1 MSQNK
6 YDLVVIG
13 SGPGGYVASIVAA
26 QKGMKVASIEKRESL
41 GGTCLNVGC
50 IPSKAMLHASEQYE
64 NSVKVNG
71 NEDWG
76 IKCKEVTLDLDKLI
90 KKKSG
95 IVEELTKG
103 IDYLFNKNK
112 VKKYLGTAKI
122 ISSNE
127 IEINNN
133 GKIEKIHAEKI
144 IIATG
149 STPTILPNIDIDETH
164 IVTSTGALDLKK
176 VPKKLIVI
184 GAGVIGLEMGTVW
197 RRLGSEVE
205 VIEFLPRIL
214 PGMDNEVADKFMKI
228 LQKQGLKFKLSH
240 SLESVKKVDGKVM
253 LSIKD
258 TNTNSL
264 KQIDADV
271 VLIAVGRKPNTSGL
285 GLAELGLATDKH
297 GFIEINNKFETSI
310 KNIYAIGDVIKG
322 PMLAHKA
329 EEDGVAAV
337 EIINGEAGHVDYNLV
352 PGIIYTAPEVA
363 VIGKTEEELKNDGIS
378 YNKGVFP
385 LTANSRAKAIGHT
398 DGMVKILA
406 DKSTDKIL
414 GAHMIGHE
422 AGTVIHELS
431 IAMGFGASSE
441 DVARICHG
449 HPTVNEA
456 IKEAALAT
464 YSKAI
469 HS

>member
-1 MSQNK
+1 MSEKK

-26 QKGMKVASIEKRESL
+26 QKGMKVASIEKRQTL

-64 NSVKVNG
+64 NSVKLNG
-71 NEDWG
+71 NEEWG
-76 IKCKEVTLDLDKLI
+76 ITCKDVSLDLTKLL

-95 IVEELTKG
+95 IIDELTKG
-103 IDYLFNKNK
+103 IDFLYKKNK
-112 VKKYLGTAKI
+112 VTKFIGTAKLI
-122 ISSNE
+122 TPNS
-127 IEINNN
+127 IEIVNDN
-133 GKIEKIHAEKI
+133 KIDIIHAEKI

-149 STPTILPNIDIDETH
+149 SEASHLPNVNIDEKK
-164 IVTSTGALDLKK
+164 IVTSTGALELKE
-176 VPKKLIVI
+176 VPKKMIVI

-197 RRLGSEVE
+197 RRLGAEVE
-205 VIEFLPRIL
+205 VIEYLPRIL
-214 PGMDNEVADKFMKI
+214 PGMDNEVAEKFMKI
-228 LQKQGLKFKLSH
+228 LEKQGLKFRLGH
-240 SLESVKKVDGKVM
+240 AVESAKITGNKVI
-253 LSIKD
+253 LSIKNVAKENIVE
-258 TNTNSL
+258 T
-264 KQIDADV
+264 DADV
-271 VLIAVGRKPNTSGL
+271 VLVAVGRKPKTDGL
-285 GLAELGLATDKH
+285 GLSDLNIDTDKQ
-297 GFIEINNKFETSI
+297 GFIKINNNFQTSI
-310 KNIYAIGDVIKG
+310 DNIYAIGDVVKG

-352 PGIIYTAPEVA
+352 PGIIYTSPEVA
-363 VIGKTEEELKNDGIS
+363 VIGKTEEELKDHGIA

-385 LTANSRAKAIGHT
+385 LAANSRAKAISHT
-398 DGMVKILA
+398 DGMVKILS

-469 HS
+469 HF

>member
-26 QKGMKVASIEKRESL
+26 QKGMTVASIEKRESL

-64 NSVKVNG
+64 NSVKSNG

-76 IKCKEVTLDLDKLI
+76 IQCKEVTLDLNKLL

-133 GKIEKIHAEKI
+133 GKTENIHAEKI

-149 STPTILPNIDIDETH
+149 STPTILPNIDIDETQ

-214 PGMDNEVADKFMKI
+214 PGMDTEVADKFMKI
-228 LQKQGLKFKLSH
+228 LQKQGIKFKLSH

-258 TNTNSL
+258 TDTNSL

-285 GLAELGLATDKH
+285 GLEELGLATDKH
-297 GFIEINNKFETSI
+297 GFIEINNKFESSI

-431 IAMGFGASSE
+431 VAMGFGASSE

-456 IKEAALAT
+456 VKEAALAT

>member
-64 NSVKVNG
+64 NSVKLNG

-76 IKCKEVTLDLDKLI
+76 IQCKEVTLDLNKLL

-133 GKIEKIHAEKI
+133 GKTENIHAEKI

-149 STPTILPNIDIDETH
+149 STPTILPNIDIDETQ

-214 PGMDNEVADKFMKI
+214 PGMDTEVADKFMKI
-228 LQKQGLKFKLSH
+228 LQKQGIKFKLSH

-258 TNTNSL
+258 TDTNSL

-285 GLAELGLATDKH
+285 GLEELGLATDKH
-297 GFIEINNKFETSI
+297 GFIEINNKFESSI

-431 IAMGFGASSE
+431 VAMGFGASSE

-456 IKEAALAT
+456 VKEAALAT

>member
-76 IKCKEVTLDLDKLI
+76 IQCKEVTLDLNKLL

-133 GKIEKIHAEKI
+133 GKIENIHAEKI

-149 STPTILPNIDIDETH
+149 STPTILPNIDIDETQ

-214 PGMDNEVADKFMKI
+214 PGMDTEVADKFMKI
-228 LQKQGLKFKLSH
+228 LQKQGIKFKLSH

-258 TNTNSL
+258 TDTNSL

-285 GLAELGLATDKH
+285 GLEELGLATDKH
-297 GFIEINNKFETSI
+297 GFIEINNKFESSI

-431 IAMGFGASSE
+431 VAMGFGASSE

>member
-1 MSQNK
+1 MSEKK

-26 QKGMKVASIEKRESL
+26 QKGMKVASIEKRKTL

-64 NSVKVNG
+64 NSVKLNG
-71 NEDWG
+71 NEEWG
-76 IKCKEVTLDLDKLI
+76 ITCKDVSLDLTKLL

-103 IDYLFNKNK
+103 IDFLYKKNK
-112 VKKYLGTAKI
+112 VSKYIGTAKLI
-122 ISSNE
+122 PSNT
-127 IEINNN
+127 IEITNDNT
-133 GKIEKIHAEKI
+133 KDIIHAENI

-149 STPTILPNIDIDETH
+149 SEAAHLPNINIDEKK
-164 IVTSTGALDLKK
+164 IVTSTGALELKE
-176 VPKKLIVI
+176 VPKKMIVI

-205 VIEFLPRIL
+205 VIEYLPRIL
-214 PGMDNEVADKFMKI
+214 PGMDNEVAEKFMKI
-228 LQKQGLKFKLSH
+228 LEKQGLNFKLGH
-240 SLESVKKVDGKVM
+240 AVESTKIVEDKVI
-253 LSIKD
+253 LSIRDVAKE
-258 TNTNSL
+258 N
-264 KQIDADV
+264 IEEIEADV
-271 VLIAVGRKPNTSGL
+271 VLVAVGRKPNTNGL
-285 GLAELGLATDKH
+285 GLKDLKLDIDEQ
-297 GFIEINNKFETSI
+297 GFIKTNSNFQTSI
-310 KNIYAIGDVIKG
+310 NNIYAIGDVIKG

-363 VIGKTEEELKNDGIS
+363 VIGKTEEELKEEGIVF
-378 YNKGVFP
+378 NKGVFP
-385 LTANSRAKAIGHT
+385 LSANSRAKAINHT
-398 DGMVKILA
+398 DGMVKILS

-469 HS
+469 HF

>member
-26 QKGMKVASIEKRESL
+26 QKGMTVASIEKRESL

-76 IKCKEVTLDLDKLI
+76 IQCKDVTLDLNKLL

-122 ISSNE
+122 ISSDE

-133 GKIEKIHAEKI
+133 GKIENIHAEKI

-214 PGMDNEVADKFMKI
+214 PGMDTEVADKFMKI
-228 LQKQGLKFKLSH
+228 LQKQGIKFKLSH

-258 TNTNSL
+258 TDTNSL

-285 GLAELGLATDKH
+285 GLEELGLATDKH
-297 GFIEINNKFETSI
+297 GFIEINNKFESSI

-431 IAMGFGASSE
+431 VAMGFGASSE

>member
-64 NSVKVNG
+64 NSVKLNG

-76 IKCKEVTLDLDKLI
+76 IQCKEVTLDLNKLL

-133 GKIEKIHAEKI
+133 GKIENIHAEKI

-149 STPTILPNIDIDETH
+149 STPTILPNIDIDETQ

-214 PGMDNEVADKFMKI
+214 PGMDTEVADKFMKI
-228 LQKQGLKFKLSH
+228 LQKQGIKFKLSH

-258 TNTNSL
+258 TDTNSL

-431 IAMGFGASSE
+431 VAMGFGASSE

>member
-26 QKGMKVASIEKRESL
+26 QKGMTVASIEKRESL

-64 NSVKVNG
+64 NSVKLYG

-76 IKCKEVTLDLDKLI
+76 IQCKEVTLDLNKLL

-112 VKKYLGTAKI
+112 VKKYVGTAKI

-133 GKIEKIHAEKI
+133 GKIENINAEKI

-285 GLAELGLATDKH
+285 GLEELGLATDKH

-431 IAMGFGASSE
+431 VAMGFGASSE

-456 IKEAALAT
+456 VKEAALAT

>member
-1 MSQNK
+1 MSEK
-6 YDLVVIG
+6 KFDLVVIG

-26 QKGMKVASIEKRESL
+26 QKGMKVANIEKSQTL

-50 IPSKAMLHASEQYE
+50 IPSKAMLYASEQYE
-64 NSVKVNG
+64 NSTKKNG

-76 IKCKEVTLDLDKLI
+76 INYNQVSLDLPKLLN
-90 KKKSG
+90 KKSS

-103 IDYLFNKNK
+103 IDFLFKKNK
-112 VKKYLGTAKI
+112 VTKYFGEAKL
-122 ISSNE
+122 ISSNS
-127 IEINNN
+127 IEIMNN
-133 GKIEKIHAEKI
+133 GKKDTIYSEKI

-149 STPTILPNIDIDETH
+149 SKPTSLPKIDIDEKR
-164 IVTSTGALDLKK
+164 IVTSTGALNLSH
-176 VPKKLIVI
+176 VPKKMIVI
-184 GAGVIGLEMGTVW
+184 GGGIIGLEMGTIW
-197 RRLGSEVE
+197 RRLGSDVE
-205 VIEFLPRIL
+205 VLEYLPRIL
-214 PGMDNEVADKFMKI
+214 PGMDNEVAEKFLKI
-228 LQKQGLKFKLSH
+228 VQKQGITFKLNH
-240 SLESVKKVDGKVM
+240 SVESAQINDKAVLLSVKDVVTG
-253 LSIKD
+253 SIKK
-258 TNTNSL
+258 L
-264 KQIDADV
+264 EADV
-271 VLIAVGRKPNTSGL
+271 VLVAVGRKPNTDGL
-285 GLAELGLATDKH
+285 GLENINLDIDKQ
-297 GFIEINNKFETSI
+297 GFINTNKNFQTSI
-310 KNIYAIGDVIKG
+310 PNIYAIGDVIRG

-352 PGIIYTAPEVA
+352 PGIIYTSPEVA
-363 VIGKTEEELKNDGIS
+363 VIGKTEEELKENGVS

-385 LTANSRAKAIGHT
+385 LSANSRAKAINHT
-398 DGMVKILA
+398 EGFVKILS

-431 IAMGFGASSE
+431 MAMGFGASSE

-469 HS
+469 HF

>member
-1 MSQNK
+1 MSDNK

-13 SGPGGYVASIVAA
+13 SGPGGYVASIVAS
-26 QKGMKVASIEKRESL
+26 QKGMKVATIEKRERL

-64 NSVKVNG
+64 NTIKSNG
-71 NEDWG
+71 MMEWG
-76 IKCKEVTLDLDKLI
+76 INCKDVSLDLSKLL
-90 KKKSG
+90 KRKSN
-95 IVEELTKG
+95 IVEDLTKG
-103 IDYLFNKNK
+103 IGFLFGKNK
-112 VKKYLGTAKI
+112 ISKFTGTARI
-122 ISSNE
+122 ISSKE

-133 GKIEKIHAEKI
+133 GKIEIINTDKV

-149 STPTILPNIDIDETH
+149 SEASVLPNIKIDEES
-164 IVTSTGALDLKK
+164 IVTSTGALELKK

-184 GAGVIGLEMGTVW
+184 GGGVIGLEMGTIW
-197 RRLGSEVE
+197 RRLGAEVE
-205 VIEFLPRIL
+205 IIEFLPRIL
-214 PGMDNEVADKFMKI
+214 PGMDSEIAEKFMKI
-228 LQKQGLKFKLSH
+228 LQKQGIKFKLNH
-240 SLESVKKVDGKVM
+240 SVETTKKVKNKVI
-253 LSIKD
+253 LTVK
-258 TNTNSL
+258 NVENGNSEEL
-264 KQIDADV
+264 DADV
-271 VLIAVGRKPNTSGL
+271 VLVAVGRKPNTNGL
-285 GLAELGLATDKH
+285 GLDKLNLEMDKY
-297 GFIEINNKFETSI
+297 GFINTNDKFETSI
-310 KNIYAIGDVIKG
+310 SDIYAIGDVIKG

-337 EIINGEAGHVDYNLV
+337 EFINGEVGHVDYNLV
-352 PGIIYTAPEVA
+352 PGIIYTSPEVA
-363 VIGKTEEELKNDGIS
+363 VIGQTEENLKDQGIE

-385 LTANSRAKAIGHT
+385 MSANSRAKAIGHT
-398 DGMVKILA
+398 DGMVKILS

-431 IAMGFGASSE
+431 VAMGFGASSE

>member
-1 MSQNK
+1 MSEEK

-26 QKGMKVASIEKRESL
+26 QKGMKVASIEKRTTL

-64 NSVKVNG
+64 NAVKLNG
-71 NEDWG
+71 NKEWG
-76 IKCKEVTLDLDKLI
+76 ITCKDVKLDLTKLL

-95 IVEELTKG
+95 IVEEITKG
-103 IDYLFNKNK
+103 IDFLYKKNK
-112 VKKYLGTAKI
+112 VSKYIGTAKLLT
-122 ISSNE
+122 SNT
-127 IEINNN
+127 IEITNDNT
-133 GKIEKIHAEKI
+133 KDIIHAENI

-149 STPTILPNIDIDETH
+149 SEAAHLPNINIDEKK
-164 IVTSTGALDLKK
+164 IVTSTGALELKE
-176 VPKKLIVI
+176 VPKKMIVI

-205 VIEFLPRIL
+205 VIEYLPRIL
-214 PGMDNEVADKFMKI
+214 PGMDNEVAEKFMKI
-228 LQKQGLKFKLSH
+228 LEKQGLNFKLGH
-240 SLESVKKVDGKVM
+240 AVESTKIVEDKVI
-253 LSIKD
+253 LSIRDVAKE
-258 TNTNSL
+258 N
-264 KQIDADV
+264 IEEIEADV
-271 VLIAVGRKPNTSGL
+271 VLVAVGRKPNTNGL
-285 GLAELGLATDKH
+285 GLKNLKLDIDEQ
-297 GFIEINNKFETSI
+297 GFIKTNSNFQTSI
-310 KNIYAIGDVIKG
+310 NNIYAIGDVIKG

-363 VIGKTEEELKNDGIS
+363 VIGKTEEELKEEGIVF
-378 YNKGVFP
+378 NKGVFP
-385 LTANSRAKAIGHT
+385 LSANSRAKAINHT
-398 DGMVKILA
+398 DGMVKILS

-469 HS
+469 HF

>member
-64 NSVKVNG
+64 NSIKLNG

-76 IKCKEVTLDLDKLI
+76 IQCKEVTLDLNKLL

-133 GKIEKIHAEKI
+133 GKIENIHAEKI

-214 PGMDNEVADKFMKI
+214 PGMDTEVADKFMKI
-228 LQKQGLKFKLSH
+228 LQKQGIKFKLSH

-258 TNTNSL
+258 TDTNSL

-285 GLAELGLATDKH
+285 GLEELGLATDKH

-431 IAMGFGASSE
+431 VAMGFGASSE

-456 IKEAALAT
+456 VKEAALAT

>member
-26 QKGMKVASIEKRESL
+26 QKGMTVASIEKRESL

-64 NSVKVNG
+64 NSVKLNG

-76 IKCKEVTLDLDKLI
+76 IQCKEVTLDLNKLL

-133 GKIEKIHAEKI
+133 GKIENIHAEKI

-285 GLAELGLATDKH
+285 GLEKLGLATDKH

-337 EIINGEAGHVDYNLV
+337 EIINGEVGHVDYNLV

-456 IKEAALAT
+456 VKEAALAT
-464 YSKAI
+464 FSKAI

>member
-26 QKGMKVASIEKRESL
+26 QKGMTVASIEKRESL

-64 NSVKVNG
+64 NSVKLNG

-76 IKCKEVTLDLDKLI
+76 IQCKEVTLDLNKLL

-133 GKIEKIHAEKI
+133 GKIENIHAEKI

-214 PGMDNEVADKFMKI
+214 PGMDTEVADKFMKI
-228 LQKQGLKFKLSH
+228 LQKQGIKFKLSH

-258 TNTNSL
+258 TDTNSL

-285 GLAELGLATDKH
+285 GLEELGLATDKH
-297 GFIEINNKFETSI
+297 GFIEINNKFESSI

-431 IAMGFGASSE
+431 VAMGFGASSE

-456 IKEAALAT
+456 VKEAALAT

>member
-64 NSVKVNG
+64 NSVKLNG

-76 IKCKEVTLDLDKLI
+76 IQCKEVTLDLNKLL

-133 GKIEKIHAEKI
+133 GKTENIHAEKI

-149 STPTILPNIDIDETH
+149 STPTILPNIDIDETQ

-214 PGMDNEVADKFMKI
+214 PGMDTEVADKFMKI
-228 LQKQGLKFKLSH
+228 LQKQGIKFKLSH

-258 TNTNSL
+258 TDTNSL

-285 GLAELGLATDKH
+285 GLEELGLATDKH
-297 GFIEINNKFETSI
+297 GFIEINNKFESSI

-431 IAMGFGASSE
+431 VAMGFGASSE

>member
-76 IKCKEVTLDLDKLI
+76 IQCKEVTLDLNKLL

-133 GKIEKIHAEKI
+133 GKIENIHAEKI

-214 PGMDNEVADKFMKI
+214 PGMDTEVADKFMKI
-228 LQKQGLKFKLSH
+228 LQKQGIKFKLSH

-258 TNTNSL
+258 TDTNSL

-285 GLAELGLATDKH
+285 GLEELGLATDKH
-297 GFIEINNKFETSI
+297 GFIEINNKFESSI

-431 IAMGFGASSE
+431 VAMGFGASSE

-456 IKEAALAT
+456 VKEAALAT

>member
-26 QKGMKVASIEKRESL
+26 QKGMTVASIEKRESL

-76 IKCKEVTLDLDKLI
+76 IQCKDVTLDLNKLL

-122 ISSNE
+122 ISSDE

-133 GKIEKIHAEKI
+133 GKIENIHAEKI

-149 STPTILPNIDIDETH
+149 STPTILPNIDIDETQ

-214 PGMDNEVADKFMKI
+214 PGMDTEVADKFMKI
-228 LQKQGLKFKLSH
+228 LQKQGIKFKLSH

-258 TNTNSL
+258 TDTNSL

-285 GLAELGLATDKH
+285 GLEELGLATDKH
-297 GFIEINNKFETSI
+297 GFIEINNKFESSI

-431 IAMGFGASSE
+431 VAMGFGASSE

>member
-1 MSQNK
+1 MSEKK

-26 QKGMKVASIEKRESL
+26 QKGMKVASIEKRKTL

-64 NSVKVNG
+64 NSVKLNG
-71 NEDWG
+71 NEEWG
-76 IKCKEVTLDLDKLI
+76 ITCKDVSLDLTKLL

-103 IDYLFNKNK
+103 IDFLYKKNK
-112 VKKYLGTAKI
+112 VSKYIGTAKLI
-122 ISSNE
+122 TSNT
-127 IEINNN
+127 IEITNDNT
-133 GKIEKIHAEKI
+133 KDIIHTENI

-149 STPTILPNIDIDETH
+149 SEAAHLPNINIDEKK
-164 IVTSTGALDLKK
+164 IVTSTGALELKE
-176 VPKKLIVI
+176 VPKKMIVI

-197 RRLGSEVE
+197 RRLGSGVE
-205 VIEFLPRIL
+205 VIEYLPRIL
-214 PGMDNEVADKFMKI
+214 PGMDNEVAEKFMKI
-228 LQKQGLKFKLSH
+228 LEKQGLNFKLGH
-240 SLESVKKVDGKVM
+240 AVESTKIVEDKVI
-253 LSIKD
+253 LSIRDVAKE
-258 TNTNSL
+258 N
-264 KQIDADV
+264 IEEIEADV
-271 VLIAVGRKPNTSGL
+271 VLVAVGRKPNTNGL
-285 GLAELGLATDKH
+285 GLKDLKLDIDEQ
-297 GFIEINNKFETSI
+297 GFIKTNSNFQTSI
-310 KNIYAIGDVIKG
+310 NNIYAIGDVIKG

-363 VIGKTEEELKNDGIS
+363 VIGKTEEELKEEGIVF
-378 YNKGVFP
+378 NKGVFP
-385 LTANSRAKAIGHT
+385 LSANSRAKAINHT
-398 DGMVKILA
+398 DGMVKILS

-469 HS
+469 HF